1 MGGAMRMRE
10 KLDEKLRI
18 ISNKRGH
25 RDQNGLYLPILVC
38 HLNTKA
44 EESMIV

>member
-1 MGGAMRMRE
+1 MRE

-25 RDQNGLYLPILVC
+25 RDQNGLYLPILGWF
-38 HLNTKA
+38 KYEA
-44 EESMIV
+44 EESM